1 MQQPELQGGSAKT
14 VHIAK
19 FFEADN
25 PACKVSMCAF
35 ASHWIYLSF
44 DTPLTKLMTQGKT
57 LSASFSTRNGTFSTK
72 TRKNLVLKYL
82 GARAWTTISE
92 PNVRQQSRENSY
104 GHVFI
109 HDRTATKVAV
119 IEMDYA

>member
-25 PACKVSMCAF
+25 PACKVRRQSMRAF
-35 ASHWIYLSF
+35 ASHWTYLSF
-44 DTPLTKLMTQGKT
+44 DTPLMKLTTQGKT
-57 LSASFSTRNGTFSTK
+57 LSPSFSTRNGTFSTK

-82 GARAWTTISE
+82 GARA
-92 PNVRQQSRENSY
+92 
-104 GHVFI
+104 
-109 HDRTATKVAV
+109 
-119 IEMDYA
+119 